1 MAINEVLL
9 KDEMKTNI
17 VNEEDTKDI
26 INKVLTI
33 LSSAI
38 SKSLG
43 PYGSTTI
50 IKDIYNIDN
59 KITKDGYSILNKI
72 SFKGELQGTIL
83 KIVKSISK
91 SLVEE
96 VGDGSTSSIVI
107 AESLYKTLENF
118 FNYEKSV
125 ARKDVLDFLNKLSKI
140 IEEEVLKESIELKDV
155 EQLKKIASI
164 SNNNDEEIGSLV
176 ANIYKDLD
184 FSGFINLE
192 LSPNENTFHKLTNG
206 VEIERGYTNFIFAN
220 QKDKVTCE
228 FEKPRFVLCN
238 GELGE
243 EDIFFVA
250 ELLSLTAA
258 SENPLVLIA
267 REFSPEVNAIINNNK
282 AKFKNKLPIVA
293 IEYNLSSLQKHEEF
307 LDLAIYLN
315 ATMYD
320 KYNGEVLTKQ
330 DAGNFYMNRLGMANK
345 ITVNEKRTLIVE
357 GHFDSKEIEDRLKI
371 IDKSEEELNEKA
383 NVADVTVEKYNLE
396 KRRSQLKGKIAT
408 LYIGGSSSLEKRTR
422 KDLVEDSIFACKS
435 AIKYGYVIGGN
446 LIIPYILYTK
456 GDEIIDRLIKDE
468 SIFIGLDSY
477 DEKSGINTNKKSEV
491 IKQLVEDIKD
501 SFLYSFYKV
510 IMNKYDN
517 KEKAL
522 EIINNCI
529 SNNKLSIFNLRTNEY
544 EDITKTNVIN
554 SAKTDIEIM
563 NSVFSIIGLLASSNQ
578 MLAIEDIYD
587 F

>member
-544 EDITKTNVIN
+544 EDINKTNVIN